1 MCYNIL
7 IIILKYMSNMHTDL
21 PKTINEALKILA
33 YNDYFWSDPQKAH
46 IKPHPKDQ
54 ETVRSLAESQYAW
67 TEKQARLALV
77 ILKRYLTKF
86 QAHGMDIKSLLDNP
100 VYEDEFRVI
109 SFDKVIEKYTDE
121 DNIDK
126 IEMRFPYN
134 KKVIQLIRCMK
145 DKRGLPGMYALYDGE
160 KKKWTFQHSDV
171 TAYYLTLIAVRY
183 DFKFMDESL
192 LDDYE
197 EIKKQIRGHR
207 KPTARLVAG
216 EVVLDNAPESLQEYW
231 NENFKN
237 KTALTQVDSLKN
249 FNISTKGIDV
259 PAETTIG
266 HKVAHNNY
274 HKLWI
279 DSTAVS
285 KKEVVMG
292 LVELDCFPIIMPVSG
307 EMDTQEEVKEF
318 WEWMKAFKSQG
329 IDILTQCSWGFDVKE
344 PVYVKDVKDL
354 DKSHTQIKRQGQMM
368 ISNNHS
374 REFFENLYEINQMSR
389 QFKFINEDTKIIFV
403 RNRIPR
409 AVIKSKIKPK
419 ASLVTLGGGYYATG
433 TDNLKRLLEN
443 LPKKLYYSDHQPSSW
458 DWHDHVIVRL

>member
-1 MCYNIL
+1 VCYNIL

-46 IKPHPKDQ
+46 IRPHPKDQ

-121 DNIDK
+121 DNIDR

>member
-1 MCYNIL
+1 
-7 IIILKYMSNMHTDL
+7 MSNMHTDL

-86 QAHGMDIKSLLDNP
+86 QANGMDIKELLNKP
-100 VYEDEFRVI
+100 VYDDDFRVI
-109 SFDKVIEKYTDE
+109 SFDKVIEKYTDD
-121 DNIDK
+121 DNVDR
-126 IEMRFPYN
+126 IEMRFPYH

-145 DKRGLPGMYALYDGE
+145 DKRDLPGMYALYDGE

-197 EIKKQIRGHR
+197 EIKKQIVGHR

-216 EVVLDNAPESLQEYW
+216 EVVLDNASESLQEYW

-249 FNISTKGIDV
+249 FNISTKGINV

-274 HKLWI
+274 HKLWV
-279 DSTAVS
+279 DSTVFG

-292 LVELDCFPIIMPVSG
+292 LVELDCFPIMMPVSG
-307 EMDTQEEVKEF
+307 EMDTKEEVKEF
-318 WEWMKAFKSQG
+318 WEWMNAFKLQG

-344 PVYVKDVKDL
+344 PVYIKDV
-354 DKSHTQIKRQGQMM
+354 DKSHTQIKKQGQMM

-374 REFFENLYEINQMSR
+374 REFFENLYEINQMSK

-409 AVIKSKIKPK
+409 AMIKSKIKPK

-433 TDNLKRLLEN
+433 TDNLKRLLES

-458 DWHDHVIVRL
+458 DWNDRIIVKL

>member
-1 MCYNIL
+1 
-7 IIILKYMSNMHTDL
+7 MHTDL

-33 YNDYFWSDPQKAH
+33 YNDYFWTDPLSTQKTQ
-46 IKPHPKDQ
+46 IKPHPKDYD
-54 ETVRSLAESQYAW
+54 TVRSLAESQYAW

-86 QAHGMDIKSLLDNP
+86 QAHGMDIKDLLNRP
-100 VYEDEFRVI
+100 VYDDDFRVI
-109 SFDKVIEKYTDE
+109 SFDKIIEKYTDE
-121 DNIDK
+121 DNVK
-126 IEMRFPYN
+126 RIEMRFPYN

-145 DKRGLPGMYALYDGE
+145 DKRDLPGMYALYDGE

-249 FNISTKGIDV
+249 FNISTKGINV
-259 PAETTIG
+259 SAETMIG
-266 HKVAHNNY
+266 HKIAHNNY

-279 DSTAVS
+279 DSKGFS
-285 KKEVVMG
+285 KNEVVKG
-292 LVELDCFPIIMPVSG
+292 LIELDCFPLIMPVSG
-307 EMDTQEEVKEF
+307 DIHMEDDVREF
-318 WEWMKAFKSQG
+318 WEWMNAFKAHG
-329 IDILTQCSWGFDVKE
+329 VDLLNECSWGFDVKE
-344 PVYVKDVKDL
+344 PIYKKDL
-354 DKSHTQIKRQGQMM
+354 ERFNSERTYLLDNQKSK
-368 ISNNHS
+368 
-374 REFFENLYEINQMSR
+374 EFFENLYELHQMSK
-389 QFKFINEDTKIIFV
+389 QFKLINEQTKIIFV

-409 AVIKSKIKPK
+409 ALIKSKVKPK
-419 ASLVTLGGGYYATG
+419 ASLVALGGGYYATG
-433 TDNLKRLLEN
+433 TDNLKRMLEN
-443 LPKKLYYSDHQPSSW
+443 LPKKLYYSDHQPSNW
-458 DWHDHVIVRL
+458 DWHDHVIVKL